1 MKIKLY
7 QVDAFSNQP
16 FKGNPAAVCL
26 LEHELQ
32 EELMQSIAA
41 ENNLAETAF
50 LVKVTDGYN
59 LRWFTPTVEIALC
72 GHATLASAHILY
84 QNGILKAQDRTRFHT
99 KSGLLTAEKKGDW
112 IELDFPAAS
121 NEETE
126 IPVQLKEA
134 LNVEPVKLAHTGDR
148 YIIEV
153 ATEEEVKSCSPD
165 FKILK
170 DFDAVILTSATKAG
184 SPYDF
189 ISRTFAPSH
198 GIDEDPVTGSSHCAL
213 VPYWAAKLGKEE
225 MFAYQASSRG
235 GELKLKYAGERV
247 LFSGE
252 AVTVIEGNL
261 LL

>member
-1 MKIKLY
+1 MKIRLF
-7 QVDAFSNQP
+7 QVDAFTDKP

-26 LEHELQ
+26 LEQELP
-32 EELMQSIAA
+32 EPLMQSIAA

-50 LVKVTDGYN
+50 LVKAENGYK

-84 QNGILKAQDRTRFHT
+84 EEGLLKNDEEARFHT
-99 KSGLLTAEKKGDW
+99 KSGLLTAKKLGNW

-121 NEETE
+121 NTDTTL
-126 IPVQLKEA
+126 PVELKKA
-134 LNVEPVKLAHTGDR
+134 LNIEPKQLAHTGDR
-148 YIIEV
+148 YIIEL
-153 ATEEEVKSCSPD
+153 ATEEEVKACSPD

-170 DFDAVILTSATKAG
+170 DFDAVIITSATKAG

-213 VPYWAAKLGKEE
+213 VPYWATKLGKEE
-225 MFAYQASSRG
+225 MFAYQASLRG
-235 GELKLKYAGERV
+235 GELKVKYAGDRV

-252 AVTVIEGNL
+252 ALTVIEGNL